1 MQGVAGDVVME
12 AGVRLAMRRNLW
24 PVLQVHDELAFVV
37 RDDEVQCAL
46 QYIAD
51 EMRRTPEWMPWL
63 PLDVEADVGQ
73 NLGDMWVVPV

>member
-1 MQGVAGDVVME
+1 ME

-51 EMRRTPEWMPWL
+51 EMRQTPEWMPWL

-73 NLGDMWVVPV
+73 NLGDMRVVPV